1 MTFSRMR
8 SLAQNEMSLKNTEE
22 KKISIQFSNEIKS
35 SQYNFIKL
43 PLELIVPRINYLEIN
58 ELLQQQNV
66 IFRRLLSALNIDRR
80 HFCGSHAIARPKF
93 SRHVNSNMPQNI
105 ILPGLMLTGFVTQT
119 AYRKWHTPYGILRT
133 MMMKEIVA
141 REIFMQ
147 RKPNLLPKGICFC
160 Q

>member
-43 PLELIVPRINYLEIN
+43 PLELIVPRINYLDIN

-80 HFCGSHAIARPKF
+80 HFSGSHAIARPKF
-93 SRHVNSNMPQNI
+93 SRRVNSNTPQNF
-105 ILPGLMLTGFVTQT
+105 ILPGL
-119 AYRKWHTPYGILRT
+119 KGITFRNVRL
-133 MMMKEIVA
+133 
-141 REIFMQ
+141 FMQ
-147 RKPNLLPKGICFC
+147 AFFHGLVRFVICLSC
-160 Q
+160 

>member
-1 MTFSRMR
+1 MR

-43 PLELIVPRINYLEIN
+43 PLELIVPRINYLDIN

-80 HFCGSHAIARPKF
+80 HFSGSHAIARHRTPKIF
-93 SRHVNSNMPQNI
+93 KACEQQHATKFHITRTEDVYRNHDTI
-105 ILPGLMLTGFVTQT
+105 FVT
-119 AYRKWHTPYGILRT
+119 
-133 MMMKEIVA
+133 
-141 REIFMQ
+141 
-147 RKPNLLPKGICFC
+147 
-160 Q
+160 

>member
-43 PLELIVPRINYLEIN
+43 PLELINYLDIN

-80 HFCGSHAIARPKF
+80 HFSGSHAIARPKF
-93 SRHVNSNMPQNI
+93 SRRVNSNTPQNF
-105 ILPGLMLTGFVTQT
+105 ILPGLDKQLLSVQKHPVEKPVNAGTSIYKFLLIELQETLGSHFVFDG
-119 AYRKWHTPYGILRT
+119 AIL
-133 MMMKEIVA
+133 M
-141 REIFMQ
+141 
-147 RKPNLLPKGICFC
+147 
-160 Q
+160 

>member
-43 PLELIVPRINYLEIN
+43 PLELIVPRINYLDIN

-80 HFCGSHAIARPKF
+80 HFSGSHAIARPKF
-93 SRHVNSNMPQNI
+93 SRRVNSNTPQNF
-105 ILPGLMLTGFVTQT
+105 ILPGLIHCIHQNLCAEQRVFDTIDH
-119 AYRKWHTPYGILRT
+119 K
-133 MMMKEIVA
+133 
-141 REIFMQ
+141 IF
-147 RKPNLLPKGICFC
+147 LD
-160 Q
+160 